1 MPVMSPK
8 LIPAST
14 AHSRACTSEKAES
27 RALLELI
34 ALAIERAV
42 NNGQLST
49 IVPGAH
55 KPDVIQELKAAGY
68 TVAHNYD
75 PRNKDSWYSIKW

>member
-1 MPVMSPK
+1 MGPK

-27 RALLELI
+27 RAILELI

-49 IVPGAH
+49 IVPGVR
-55 KPDVIQELKAAGY
+55 KSDVIQELEAAGY
-68 TVAHNYD
+68 QVAHSYD
-75 PRNKDSWYSIKW
+75 PKNKDSWYSIKW